1 MRIHILR
8 LRSVLFVLIA
18 AFATAN
24 ASSATDVVVQASAG
38 QPEVRAVLFRADWC
52 ANCRVLEPVLE
63 RAQSKAKH
71 IPVQHIKLDFTNAQT
86 WDHAI
91 ELALDHDIV
100 STYNGYAGTTGLVV
114 LVAADTGERID
125 CVNRL
130 FTADAMVAA
139 FDKAVKRTRTSPP
152 GSRDVGSAICP
163 PSRMAP

>member
-1 MRIHILR
+1 MHI
-8 LRSVLFVLIA
+8 RSVLFVLIA
-18 AFATAN
+18 AFTVVS
-24 ASSATDVVVQASAG
+24 ASGATDVVVRTSSG

-52 ANCRVLEPVLE
+52 ANCRVLEPVL
-63 RAQSKAKH
+63 AQAVAKATH
-71 IPVQHIKLDFTNAQT
+71 LPVQHISLDFTNAQT

-100 STYNGYAGTTGLVV
+100 TTYNAYAGTTGLVV

-125 CVNRL
+125 CINRL
-130 FTADAMVAA
+130 YTVDAMVAA

-152 GSRDVGSAICP
+152 GSRDVGSVVCP